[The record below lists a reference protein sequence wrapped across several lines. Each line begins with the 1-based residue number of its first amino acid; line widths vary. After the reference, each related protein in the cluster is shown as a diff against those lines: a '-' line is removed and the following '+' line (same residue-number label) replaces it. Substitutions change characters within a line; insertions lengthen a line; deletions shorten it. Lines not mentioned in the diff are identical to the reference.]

1 MFIQYVVN
9 ITLAVI
15 YPDLLEY
22 RQMDARY
29 VTGYAF
35 LQFFCWKWRAVL
47 KMFAVAVQT
56 FTKGEA
62 RSSRVWDKL
71 GGGGGPVAKFFFA
84 PSGHILV

>member
-35 LQFFCWKWRAVL
+35 LQFFC
-47 KMFAVAVQT
+47 
-56 FTKGEA
+56 
-62 RSSRVWDKL
+62 
-71 GGGGGPVAKFFFA
+71 
-84 PSGHILV
+84 